1 MSSQIPGPAYR
12 IITNR
17 LVIRCWNPEDAPL
30 QDAAVNE
37 SLEHLR
43 PWMPWAVDE
52 PSELQVRIDRLRRFR
67 GNFDLG
73 RDFLYGIFNP
83 GETQV
88 LGSTGLHTGL
98 EGSAR
103 EIGYWIHK
111 DYINLGYAT
120 EVSAALVKVAFEIE
134 GVDRVEI
141 QCGPTN
147 VRSMTIPKKLGFQHE
162 ATLRRRTVTPE
173 GKPRDTMIWSLFA
186 DEYPASPAAG
196 EEIQAY
202 DAAGR
207 RIL

>member
-1 MSSQIPGPAYR
+1 
-12 IITNR
+12 
-17 LVIRCWNPEDAPL
+17 
-30 QDAAVNE
+30 
-37 SLEHLR
+37 
-43 PWMPWAVDE
+43 MPWAVDE

-73 RDFLYGIFNP
+73 RDFLYGIFNQ

-88 LGSTGLHTGL
+88 LGSTGLHKRL